1 MTLPE
6 AEAAARR
13 VVARAV
19 AEGRA
24 VDLSRL
30 YYATVATALIAQP
43 LPLVLPNG
51 LPAPE
56 PEVEQ

>member
-6 AEAAARR
+6 AER
-13 VVARAV
+13 VARASVRGATTEDRV
-19 AEGRA
+19 ASYYRA
-24 VDLSRL
+24 I
-30 YYATVATALIAQP
+30 ATALIAQP

-56 PEVEQ
+56 PEDGE